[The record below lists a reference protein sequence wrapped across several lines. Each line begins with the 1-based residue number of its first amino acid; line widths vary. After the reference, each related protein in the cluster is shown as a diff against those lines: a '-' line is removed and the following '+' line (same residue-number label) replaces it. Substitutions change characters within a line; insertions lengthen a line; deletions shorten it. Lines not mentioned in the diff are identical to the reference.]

1 MELRTNYCDP
11 VDKAASIALNLAGY
25 ELTRHRVL
33 FSQNWRSRIGKK
45 KKMSVRREWIQR
57 ERKDKKK
64 SLIVCLCFQ
73 RRHFQFFDLAVVM
86 RFGPIV
92 DGDSSVVRVIR
103 RLKWN
108 IRKKESWRSSD
119 DVMVAECWLWW
130 VEKLSAVT
138 LTRSVTFPLPFE
150 DSLMRVRFLFVPWNR
165 LLIGPLHYV

>member
-86 RFGPIV
+86 RFGPII
-92 DGDSSVVRVIR
+92 DGDSSVSVIR

-130 VEKLSAVT
+130 VEKLSAVM